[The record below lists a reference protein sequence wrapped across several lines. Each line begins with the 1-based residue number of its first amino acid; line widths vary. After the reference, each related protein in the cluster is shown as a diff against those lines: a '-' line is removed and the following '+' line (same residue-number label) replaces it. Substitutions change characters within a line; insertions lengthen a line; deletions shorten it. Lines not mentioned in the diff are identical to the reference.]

1 MSRRVLLTVVLLVLS
16 VLPAAAAASDDA
28 ALLEAVKHRDLALV
42 TTLLAKHASAN
53 AAEVDGTTALH
64 WAVRG
69 GDPRLVETLVRAGA
83 NANAA
88 NRYGVRPLSVA
99 CETGEA
105 VVVEALLHAGADPN
119 ASSPEGETPLMTA
132 ARAGRVKSVDL
143 LIARGAEI
151 NRKESWRGQTALMWA
166 AAEGYVD
173 VVQTL
178 IKHGADIHT
187 RSNGGF
193 TALLFAV
200 REGKIAVVRAL
211 LDAGVSP
218 HESMVPP
225 ARRGPEGAEPPA
237 APETGLTALLV
248 AIGSGHFELASF
260 LLDRGADPN
269 ASPQGWTALH
279 QLTWVRKTG
288 VAGSNNPPPQGS
300 GNMDSLELARRL
312 AAHGADLNARVTK
325 RPPAGVSGLNF
336 LEGTPFLLAAR
347 TADAEYMRLL
357 ATLGA
362 DPRLPNKDNATPL
375 IVAAGLGTYAP
386 GEDPGTEPEVLEAVK
401 VALELGN
408 DINAVD
414 NHGETV
420 MHGAAY
426 KHVPSVV
433 EYLARAGANIDV
445 WNHMNA
451 NGRTPLDITIGVPS
465 SMSIIR
471 SPITEDAIRRVMIA
485 AGVTPPPHYNPK
497 Y

>member
-1 MSRRVLLTVVLLVLS
+1 MSRTAPLTALLLVLS
-16 VLPAAAAASDDA
+16 VLPAAAAATDGA
-28 ALLEAVKHRDLALV
+28 ALVEAVKHRDVASA
-42 TTLLAKHASAN
+42 TALLAKHANAN

-64 WAVRG
+64 WAVRS
-69 GDPRLVETLVRAGA
+69 GDARLVEMLVRAGA
-83 NANAA
+83 NANTA
-88 NRYGVRPLSVA
+88 NRYGVKPLSIA

-105 VVVEALLHAGADPN
+105 AIVEALLRAGADPN
-119 ASSPEGETPLMTA
+119 APSTEGETPLMTA
-132 ARAGRVKSVDL
+132 ARTGRVRSVDL
-143 LIARGAEI
+143 LIARGADI
-151 NRKESWRGQTALMWA
+151 NKKESWRGQTALMWA
-166 AAEGYVD
+166 AAEGYPD

-178 IKHGADIHT
+178 IKHGTDIAT

-200 REGKIAVVRAL
+200 REGKIETARVL
-211 LDAGVSP
+211 LDAGASP
-218 HESMVPP
+218 HESLVPP
-225 ARRGPEGAEPPA
+225 ARRGPEGAEPAA

-269 ASPQGWTALH
+269 AAPQGWTALH

-312 AAHGADLNARVTK
+312 VAHGAELNVRVTK

-336 LEGTPFLLAAR
+336 IGGTPFLLAAR

-362 DPRLPNKDNATPL
+362 DPRLPNKDNSTPL
-375 IVAAGLGTYAP
+375 VVAAGLGTYAP

-414 NHGETV
+414 DHGQTV

-433 EYLARAGANIDV
+433 EYLARAGANIEV

-451 NGRTPLDITIGVPS
+451 DGRTPLDITIGVPS

>member
-1 MSRRVLLTVVLLVLS
+1 MSRTAPLTALLLVLS

-28 ALLEAVKHRDLALV
+28 ALLEAVKHRDMTLV
-42 TTLLAKHASAN
+42 TSLLAKHASAN

-64 WAVRG
+64 WAVRS
-69 GDPRLVETLVRAGA
+69 GDARLVEMLVRAGA
-83 NANAA
+83 SANTT
-88 NRYGVRPLSVA
+88 NRYGVRPLSIA

-105 VVVEALLHAGADPN
+105 AIVESLLKAGADPN
-119 ASSPEGETPLMTA
+119 APSTEGETPLMTA

-151 NRKESWRGQTALMWA
+151 NTKESWRGQTALMWA
-166 AAEGYVD
+166 AADGYAD
-173 VVQTL
+173 VAQTL
-178 IKHGADIHT
+178 IKYGANIHT

-200 REGKIAVVRAL
+200 REGKIDAARVL
-211 LDAGVSP
+211 LDAGASP
-218 HESMVPP
+218 HESLVPP
-225 ARRGPEGAEPPA
+225 ARRGPEGAEPAA

-260 LLDRGADPN
+260 LLDRGADAN
-269 ASPQGWTALH
+269 AAPQGWTALH

-288 VAGSNNPPPQGS
+288 IAGSNNPPPQGS

-312 AAHGADLNARVTK
+312 VAHGADVNARVTK

-336 LEGTPFLLAAR
+336 IGGSPFLLAAR

-362 DPRLPNKDNATPL
+362 DPRLPNKDNSTPL

-414 NHGETV
+414 DHGQTV

-433 EYLARAGANIDV
+433 EYLARAGAKIEV

-451 NGRTPLDITIGVPS
+451 DGRTPLDITIGVPS

-471 SPITEDAIRRVMIA
+471 SPITEDAFRRVMIA

>member
-1 MSRRVLLTVVLLVLS
+1 
-16 VLPAAAAASDDA
+16 
-28 ALLEAVKHRDLALV
+28 
-42 TTLLAKHASAN
+42 
-53 AAEVDGTTALH
+53 
-64 WAVRG
+64 
-69 GDPRLVETLVRAGA
+69 
-83 NANAA
+83 
-88 NRYGVRPLSVA
+88 
-99 CETGEA
+99 
-105 VVVEALLHAGADPN
+105 
-119 ASSPEGETPLMTA
+119 
-132 ARAGRVKSVDL
+132 
-143 LIARGAEI
+143 
-151 NRKESWRGQTALMWA
+151 
-166 AAEGYVD
+166 
-173 VVQTL
+173 
-178 IKHGADIHT
+178 
-187 RSNGGF
+187 
-193 TALLFAV
+193 
-200 REGKIAVVRAL
+200 
-211 LDAGVSP
+211 
-218 HESMVPP
+218 
-225 ARRGPEGAEPPA
+225 
-237 APETGLTALLV
+237 LTALLV

-260 LLDRGADPN
+260 LLDRGADAN
-269 ASPQGWTALH
+269 AAPQGWTALH

-312 AAHGADLNARVTK
+312 VAHGADLNARVTK

-336 LEGTPFLLAAR
+336 LGGTPFLLAAR

-362 DPRLPNKDNATPL
+362 DPRLPNKDNSTPL

-408 DINAVD
+408 DINAID
-414 NHGETV
+414 DHGQTV

-433 EYLARAGANIDV
+433 EYLARAGAKIEV

-451 NGRTPLDITIGVPS
+451 DGRTPLDITIGVPS

-471 SPITEDAIRRVMIA
+471 SPITEDAFRRVMIA

>member
-1 MSRRVLLTVVLLVLS
+1 
-16 VLPAAAAASDDA
+16 
-28 ALLEAVKHRDLALV
+28 
-42 TTLLAKHASAN
+42 
-53 AAEVDGTTALH
+53 
-64 WAVRG
+64 
-69 GDPRLVETLVRAGA
+69 
-83 NANAA
+83 
-88 NRYGVRPLSVA
+88 
-99 CETGEA
+99 
-105 VVVEALLHAGADPN
+105 
-119 ASSPEGETPLMTA
+119 
-132 ARAGRVKSVDL
+132 
-143 LIARGAEI
+143 
-151 NRKESWRGQTALMWA
+151 LMWA
-166 AAEGYVD
+166 AAEGYAD

-178 IKHGADIHT
+178 IKHGADITT

-200 REGKIAVVRAL
+200 REGKLESARVL
-211 LDAGVSP
+211 LDAGASP
-218 HESMVPP
+218 HESLVPP
-225 ARRGPEGAEPPA
+225 ARRGPEGAEPAA

-260 LLDRGADPN
+260 LLDRGADAN
-269 ASPQGWTALH
+269 AAPQGWTALH

-312 AAHGADLNARVTK
+312 VAHGADLNARVTK

-336 LEGTPFLLAAR
+336 LGGTPFLLAAR

-362 DPRLPNKDNATPL
+362 DPRLPNKDNSTPL

-408 DINAVD
+408 DINAID
-414 NHGETV
+414 DHGQTV

-433 EYLARAGANIDV
+433 EYLARAGAKIEV

-451 NGRTPLDITIGVPS
+451 DGRTPLDITIGVPS

-471 SPITEDAIRRVMIA
+471 SPITEDAFRRVMIA